1 MSSEPFIPI
10 VYFGLINIA
19 LILFGYL
26 ILKRRLLITAW
37 LIMMLSI
44 LGVNLIFANE
54 HPIMRMLAIIV
65 TTFTAM
71 KAIAAIKSYRDK
83 QITLTFIQWAAF
95 AGGWAGMRPQPFET
109 LGARALPDA
118 WLKVLFGLSRIITGL
133 LLIALAYLLATLTIV
148 NEIKYLL
155 ISAILLVAFSLIL
168 HFGLLS
174 IGAGMWRF
182 FGVNTYYLFRKP
194 ATAMSLT
201 EFWSK
206 RWNLAFSEMTSVAV
220 FRPFKNRIGAGVA
233 LMASF
238 IFSGLLHE
246 LAISLPVNHGYGL
259 PTFYFII
266 QGLLVLIEKILVSHG
281 ATFLKNKFAARLW
294 LFFWLVVPMPLLF
307 HAHFIREIV
316 WPLAGLRF

>member
-1 MSSEPFIPI
+1 MSSELII
-10 VYFGLINIA
+10 HIIYFSLINIA
-19 LILFGYL
+19 MVLSGYL
-26 ILKRRLLITAW
+26 ILKKQLLITAW
-37 LIMMLSI
+37 LIMILTI
-44 LGVNLIFANE
+44 LGVNLIFIHE
-54 HPIMRMLAIIV
+54 HPIIRMLVIIA

-71 KAIAAIKSYRDK
+71 KPIAAIESYGGK
-83 QITLTFIQWAAF
+83 QITLSFIQWAAF

-109 LGARALPDA
+109 LGAKALPDA
-118 WLKVLFGLSRIITGL
+118 WRKILFGLSRIIAGL
-133 LLIALAYLLATLTIV
+133 LLIALAHLLSTLLIA
-148 NEIKYLL
+148 NEIKHVL

-182 FGVNTYYLFRKP
+182 SGVNTYYLFRKP

-220 FRPFKNRIGAGVA
+220 FRPLKSHVGAGAA

-246 LAISLPVNHGYGL
+246 LAISLPVNQGYGL
-259 PTFYFII
+259 PTLYFTI
-266 QGLLVLIEKILVSHG
+266 QGFLVLFEKVLISRGV
-281 ATFLKNKFAARLW
+281 TFLKNRIVARLW

-307 HAHFIREIV
+307 HDYFIREII
-316 WPLAGLRF
+316 WPLAG